1 MELKHLNT
9 FLTLSK
15 IKNFTRTAEYLN
27 YAQSNITAHIQQ
39 LEKELDVHLF
49 ERIGKSVE
57 LTREGEKLVPYAEK
71 MLLLSSDIK
80 KMYKEKDNYGRIVI
94 GASESI
100 CIFKLPEIIKVY
112 KEKYP
117 DVDLFIKTLDSSD
130 FVPLL
135 ADNTIDIAFILDL
148 PINNKSTISVLK
160 NEEPICVLS
169 VPESDLALKEKV
181 YIQDFQNVPFILTG
195 KSCCYRSLFEKEL
208 SESSIVPK
216 IVLETGSIQ
225 VIKQTVLSGLGL
237 CLLPE
242 LAVEKELKKHELVK
256 IPYTTNYNVFSQLI
270 YHKDKWLSKNLCDFI
285 SIVKKTYGIIS

>member
-9 FLTLSK
+9 FLILSK
-15 IKNFTRTAEYLN
+15 IKNFTKTAEYLN

-39 LEKELDVHLF
+39 LEKELDVRLF
-49 ERIGKSVE
+49 ERIGKSVA
-57 LTREGEKLVPYAEK
+57 LTREGEKLLPYAEK
-71 MLLLSSDIK
+71 MLLLSSDIE

-100 CIFKLPEIIKVY
+100 CIFKLPEIIKIY

-130 FVPLL
+130 FVSLL
-135 ADNTIDIAFILDL
+135 ADNTIDIAFVLDL
-148 PINNKSTISVLK
+148 PISDKSIISALK
-160 NEEPICVLS
+160 KEEPICVLS
-169 VPESDLALKEKV
+169 VPNCDLLLKERV

-208 SESSIVPK
+208 SESYIVPK

-242 LAVEKELKKHELVK
+242 LAVEKELEKHELIKVAF
-256 IPYTTNYNVFSQLI
+256 TTDYNIYSQLV

-285 SIVKKTYGIIS
+285 SIVKETY

>member
-15 IKNFTRTAEYLN
+15 IKNFTRTAEHLN

-148 PINNKSTISVLK
+148 PINDKSTISVLK
-160 NEEPICVLS
+160 NEEPICILS
-169 VPESDLALKEKV
+169 VPETKLALKEKV
-181 YIQDFQNVPFILTG
+181 YIQDFKNVPFILTV

-256 IPYTTNYNVFSQLI
+256 IPYTTDYNIFSQLI
-270 YHKDKWLSKNLCDFI
+270 YHKDKWLSKNFCDFI
-285 SIVKKTYGIIS
+285 SIVKKTYGIIF